1 MREQAVGTAGEWMF
15 QMEDVQRSQ
24 GVSESGILE
33 DMQEGQCG
41 WKKKLG
47 EGKEAEISGCG
58 GLSLE
63 LRCFKCTVTWELA
76 KIHLGIP
83 PRPTK

>member
-41 WKKKLG
+41 
-47 EGKEAEISGCG
+47 
-58 GLSLE
+58 
-63 LRCFKCTVTWELA
+63 
-76 KIHLGIP
+76 
-83 PRPTK
+83 